1 MNNKFSKAV
10 IKRLISS
17 LITLFLL
24 ISLLFILIR
33 ISPGNPAQKF
43 ISPELSPE
51 IAQKVAEDFKL
62 NDPLPEQY
70 LSFVANLIKGDLGI
84 SYNYR
89 MPVTSVVWEFLSFT
103 LVIAAISFLVQIIVS
118 YYLAVYTIQKQNKN
132 TDNLISSLSLIF
144 YSTPAFVIGVLLI
157 YLLAVQVDL
166 FPTSGF
172 TSLDYDSLNY
182 FEKLLDKIH
191 HLILPLITLSI
202 AGIALF
208 YRYLRDNLEDIYHQT
223 FIVQLRA
230 NGLNE
235 NAILRKHV
243 IPNAI
248 GPFISVAGIELGIL
262 LGGTLITEV
271 IFSLPG
277 MGRLTIDSILTR
289 DYPLII
295 GCTFAA
301 GLLMI
306 LTNFIADLLKLKIDK
321 RLLRGN
327 VI

>member
-70 LSFVANLIKGDLGI
+70 LSFIGNLIQGDLGI

-89 MPVTSVVWEFLSFT
+89 MPVTLVVWEFLSFT

-235 NAILRKHV
+235 NTILRKHV